1 MSNLNKRIL
10 TSLPLSILAVYAV
23 YNNVILI
30 LSLYIISAILIF
42 EISNILKNI
51 FKRNKINSFIFL
63 NLFILYICLFALQ
76 IYFFLSGESE
86 NKQTVFLFILS
97 ICIFTDIGG
106 YIFGNIFKGPK
117 LTKISPNKTYAGMLG
132 GFLLSLVA
140 ALIFSEYQNIFSVID
155 YLSELKRNMLIY
167 VLIIVFISAISQI
180 GDLAISYIK
189 RLAKVK
195 NTGKLLPG
203 HGGLL
208 DRFDGIIFAVP
219 ISYILIKYLI

>member
-1 MSNLNKRIL
+1 MSKELSKRIL
-10 TSLPLSILAVYAV
+10 SSIILLPLSFFFI
-23 YNNVILI
+23 IKGSKFLI
-30 LSLYIISAILIF
+30 
-42 EISNILKNI
+42 
-51 FKRNKINSFIFL
+51 
-63 NLFILYICLFALQ
+63 
-76 IYFFLSGESE
+76 FFLSIL
-86 NKQTVFLFILS
+86 FLFTIYEWHNLCKKNNTLKFAGILFLTLIFYS
-97 ICIFTDIGG
+97 AYLLRINFGLNAFLFVIIICIFTDIGG

-132 GFLLSLVA
+132 GFLLSLAA

>member
-10 TSLPLSILAVYAV
+10 TSFPLSILAVYAI
-23 YNNVILI
+23 YNNVILT

-63 NLFILYICLFALQ
+63 NLFILYICLFASQ

-106 YIFGNIFKGPK
+106 YIFGKTLKGK
-117 LTKISPNKTYAGMLG
+117 KITSISPNKTYAGMVGSFVCSLIISIIFIRYFNLSINLVFFT
-132 GFLLSLVA
+132 FLISLISQSGD
-140 ALIFSEYQNIFSVID
+140 LFISY
-155 YLSELKRNMLIY
+155 LKRK
-167 VLIIVFISAISQI
+167 A
-180 GDLAISYIK
+180 DIK
-189 RLAKVK
+189 D
-195 NTGKLLPG
+195 TGNFLPG

-208 DRFDGIIFAVP
+208 DRMDGMIFAIP
-219 ISYILIKYLI
+219 IGIKIFVFF